1 MFDRA
6 LLRLIRADAQK
17 GMSALMEQYT
27 GLVYTIVKNR
37 ISTVCSLEDI
47 EETVSLSMRF
57 RSIWA

>member
-27 GLVYTIVKNR
+27 GLVYTIVKKQN
-37 ISTVCSLEDI
+37 IDCL
-47 EETVSLSMRF
+47 LLGGY
-57 RSIWA
+57 